1 MNWIIRGT
9 QLSGNLTTSY
19 YDCWLYSFTVF
30 HFPNEIPT
38 SMSLSIS
45 CSQWFFNKKRTNRK
59 KNTFKLFV
67 ERLITT
73 LRSIDIGIWILWYLR
88 HLCMVGVIRGICM
101 SYYTVLRVVL
111 RICFRVRLY
120 LGESVGWVTI
130 QQANKNTQPHYTQKR
145 LDKNNDKKRKTET
158 KTEV

>member
-1 MNWIIRGT
+1 MEHNYQAI
-9 QLSGNLTTSY
+9 LPPLTMTVDY
-19 YDCWLYSFTVF
+19 IPLLFFTFQTKSLHLCHWVF
-30 HFPNEIPT
+30 LVANDFLTRNVQIE
-38 SMSLSIS
+38 
-45 CSQWFFNKKRTNRK
+45 K

-120 LGESVGWVTI
+120 LGEPVGWVTI